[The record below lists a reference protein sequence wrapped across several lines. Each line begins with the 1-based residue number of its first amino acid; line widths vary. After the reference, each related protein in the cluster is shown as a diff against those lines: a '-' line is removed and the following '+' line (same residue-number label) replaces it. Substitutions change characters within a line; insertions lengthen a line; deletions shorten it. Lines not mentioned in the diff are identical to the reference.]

1 MHQQQQRYETAS
13 GPRERGERRERRD
26 ERRAEDGLFEKIVS
40 INRVANVAKG
50 GRNFRFSALVV
61 VGNGAGQLGVGLGKA
76 REVPEAV
83 AKGREQAIKNMQT
96 INLKGTTI
104 PHEVLGVYGA
114 GRVLMRPASR
124 GTGIKAGGA
133 VRALAEAVGVR
144 DILTKSL
151 GSNNP
156 ISMVRAALA
165 GFSQLS
171 DIQEVRALRGV
182 AGPEEKDKDKG
193 EKA

>member
-1 MHQQQQRYETAS
+1 M
-13 GPRERGERRERRD
+13 
-26 ERRAEDGLFEKIVS
+26 
-40 INRVANVAKG
+40 
-50 GRNFRFSALVV
+50 
-61 VGNGAGQLGVGLGKA
+61 GNGPASWAGLGKA